1 MTDNN
6 LQPSL
11 TFSSDHQ
18 LTEIAR
24 KFGTPILVHDEKS
37 YIRYGKEALAVP
49 NAFGVTVRYAMKAN
63 SHSVTLLIFDRM
75 GIAIDASSYYE
86 VKRAL
91 SSGIAPYKIKLT
103 SQEVLSSARLM
114 ELVTLGVLINCTS
127 LTQLQ
132 LFAQQVSGSNHTI
145 SVRINPGLGSGHNN
159 RTNTAGAAA
168 SFGIWH
174 DYIPEILSIA
184 QNHSLKIS
192 SIHTHVGSGSDWKIW
207 QKAAELTLDIA
218 RQFPDVVTVNL
229 GGGYKIDRMRP
240 ENSIDFQSVFTVVKD
255 LFENFAVDPG
265 RKLHLEIEPGTYL
278 AANSSLLL
286 TQVNDI
292 VDTGPYGY
300 LFIKTDTSMT
310 ELLRPMIY
318 GARHPIRLLQ
328 KGETTANS
336 YVVVGSCCESG
347 DIFTPKEGDPEQID
361 TVKLP
366 EAAIGDYIAIMS
378 AGAYGISMSA
388 KNYNSRP
395 ICSEI
400 LIRSDGSY
408 VLISQRQKPE
418 EIWEREIRIGVF
430 DKSGE

>member
-6 LQPSL
+6 QQRPL
-11 TFSSDHQ
+11 TFSADLQ
-18 LTEIAR
+18 LTEIAQ

-37 YIRYGKEALAVP
+37 YIRYGNEALAVP

-63 SHSVTLLIFDRM
+63 SHSAILRIFDRM
-75 GIAIDASSYYE
+75 GIALDASSYYE

-91 SSGIAPYKIKLT
+91 SAGIAPDKIKLT
-103 SQEVLSSARLM
+103 SQEVLSSARLI
-114 ELVTLGVLINCTS
+114 ELVNLGVHINCTS
-127 LTQLQ
+127 LKQLQ
-132 LFAQQVSGSNHTI
+132 LFAQNTSGSNHTI

-159 RTNTAGAAA
+159 RTNTAGPAA
-168 SFGIWH
+168 SFGIWQ
-174 DYIPEILSIA
+174 DYIPEIHCIA

-207 QKAAELTLDIA
+207 QKAAKLTLDIV
-218 RQFPDVVTVNL
+218 RDFPDVKTVNL
-229 GGGYKIDRMRP
+229 GGGYKIDRMQP
-240 ENSIDFQSVFTVVKD
+240 ENSIDFQSVFAVVKE
-255 LFENFAVDPG
+255 LFENFAIDTG

-286 TQVNDI
+286 AQVND
-292 VDTGPYGY
+292 VTDTGPHGY
-300 LFIKTDTSMT
+300 RFIKTDTSMT

-328 KGETTANS
+328 KDETTAHS

-361 TVKLP
+361 TVRLP

-395 ICSEI
+395 ICAEV
-400 LIRSDGSY
+400 LIRPNGSY
-408 VLISQRQKPE
+408 VLISQRQEPE
-418 EIWEREIRIGVF
+418 EIWEREICIDF
-430 DKSGE
+430 